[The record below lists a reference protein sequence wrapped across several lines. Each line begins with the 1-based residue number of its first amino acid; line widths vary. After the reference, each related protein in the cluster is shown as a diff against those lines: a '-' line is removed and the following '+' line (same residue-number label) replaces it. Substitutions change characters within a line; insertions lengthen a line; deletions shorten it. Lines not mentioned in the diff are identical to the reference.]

1 MTAQFAQKN
10 WRLNN
15 VILRYH
21 HRATKR
27 ELHQCLGSML
37 MSRQHYQLNDPPKP
51 SAWCE
56 QMERNAKDGDEAYAY
71 FQLKQMWKQQENSE
85 QTN

>member
-1 MTAQFAQKN
+1 MNQ
-10 WRLNN
+10 
-15 VILRYH
+15 
-21 HRATKR
+21 
-27 ELHQCLGSML
+27 
-37 MSRQHYQLNDPPKP
+37 QHCQPSEPPKP

-71 FQLKQMWKQQENSE
+71 FQLKQIWKQRESQE

>member
-1 MTAQFAQKN
+1 
-10 WRLNN
+10 
-15 VILRYH
+15 
-21 HRATKR
+21 
-27 ELHQCLGSML
+27 
-37 MSRQHYQLNDPPKP
+37 MSQQHYQQSEPPKP

-71 FQLKQMWKQQENSE
+71 FQLKQMWKQRENSE